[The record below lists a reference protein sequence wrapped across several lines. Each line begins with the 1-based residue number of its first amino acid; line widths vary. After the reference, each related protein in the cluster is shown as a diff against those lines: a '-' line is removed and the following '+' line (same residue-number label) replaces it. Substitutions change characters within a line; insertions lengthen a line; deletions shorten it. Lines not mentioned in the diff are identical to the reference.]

1 MGECFRF
8 QEEHGAVLWWFV
20 RVSSFPQARSKKA
33 FCGDEPERRVC
44 MDRDMFVVGSRV
56 RVVSYSPFRGLRGTI
71 QTVHGLP
78 PIEEPVYFYRIA
90 LEGTYVKEAIWF
102 SAEEV
107 ELLSFPE
114 SLVSQESML

>member
-1 MGECFRF
+1 ME
-8 QEEHGAVLWWFV
+8 
-20 RVSSFPQARSKKA
+20 
-33 FCGDEPERRVC
+33 
-44 MDRDMFVVGSRV
+44 RDMYVVGSRV

-71 QTVHGLP
+71 QTVHCLP
-78 PIEEPVYFYRIA
+78 SVEEPVYFYRIA

-114 SLVSQESML
+114 SLVSQESIP